1 MKTVKSLGGE
11 NIELNKYDKNIH
23 TAMKRKL
30 SFSFML
36 GLSQG
41 FVFFFLFA
49 CYSLSFWYGAKLIN
63 DKVYNPSTK
72 ETYKIGDIFTVF
84 ISILFGTQGFG
95 LFMP

>member
-11 NIELNKYDKNIH
+11 NIELKKYDEIIH
-23 TAMKRKL
+23 TAIKTKL
-30 SFSFML
+30 SY
-36 GLSQG
+36 
-41 FVFFFLFA
+41 FFLLALLQGLVFLFLLA
-49 CYSLSFWYGAKLIN
+49 SYGFSSWYGAKLIN